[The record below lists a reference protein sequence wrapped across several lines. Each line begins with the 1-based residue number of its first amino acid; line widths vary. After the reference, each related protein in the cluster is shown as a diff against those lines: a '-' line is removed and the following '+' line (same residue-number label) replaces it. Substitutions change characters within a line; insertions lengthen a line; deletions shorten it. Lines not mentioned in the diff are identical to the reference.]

1 MKILGLLFLLTA
13 TFGVTQQPSRPASP
27 PSQFEKFTLTIATPK
42 SKYVELEPIPIILTL
57 KNETDEPLV
66 GHTVFI
72 FGGGYVRLYLIHDDG
87 RHEVKPLT
95 LLRALIYPNP
105 REFVPG
111 QEASDTELLD
121 VALNKLF
128 PKPGTYQLQAKMMYR
143 TGSVWSKP
151 IDVEVVEAEGDDAEA
166 LRFIR
171 ASKKP
176 EYFFT
181 GTDFVGNSE
190 NAERLKTFVAV
201 YGDTVYGDYATHML
215 AQLYHAKREY
225 ESARPLLEMLSK
237 KRTYAFA
244 EDASRYLDQLI
255 RNQNRLGTKIG
266 PE

>member
-1 MKILGLLFLLTA
+1 MKFFGLIFVLAA
-13 TFGVTQQPSRPASP
+13 TFTGSAQSPASLRT
-27 PSQFEKFTLTIATPK
+27 QFEKFTLTIATPK
-42 SKYVELEPIPIILTL
+42 SKYVELEPIPIIVTL

-66 GHTVFI
+66 GHTVFM
-72 FGGGYVRLYLIHDDG
+72 FGSGYVRLYIIRDDG

-143 TGSVWSKP
+143 TGSVWSRP
-151 IDVEVVEAEGDDAEA
+151 IDVQVVEAEGDDAEA
-166 LRFIR
+166 LGFIR

-181 GTDFVGNSE
+181 GTDLVRNSE
-190 NAERLKTFVAV
+190 NADRLKTFVAV
-201 YGDTVYGDYATHML
+201 YGDTVYGDYATHKL

-237 KRTYAFA
+237 KKTYAFA
-244 EDASRYLDQLI
+244 EDAAQYLDQMI
-255 RNQNRLGTKIG
+255 RTQNRLGAGTG
-266 PE
+266 P

>member
-13 TFGVTQQPSRPASP
+13 TFGATQKPSRPASP
-27 PSQFEKFTLTIATPK
+27 PTQFEKFTLTLATPK

-57 KNETDEPLV
+57 KNETDKPLV
-66 GHTVFI
+66 GHTVFM
-72 FGGGYVRLYLIHDDG
+72 FGGGYVRLYVIRDDG

-95 LLRALIYPNP
+95 LRRALISAKP
-105 REFVPG
+105 REFVPA

-128 PKPGTYQLQAKMMYR
+128 PKPGKYQLQAKMMSR

-151 IDVEVVEAEGDDAEA
+151 VDIEVVEAEGDDAEA

-171 ASKKP
+171 ATKKP

-181 GTDFVGNSE
+181 GADLVGNSA

-237 KRTYAFA
+237 KKDYAFA
-244 EDASRYLDQLI
+244 ADAAQYLQQMIL
-255 RNQNRLGTKIG
+255 NQTRLGARTG
-266 PE
+266 P